1 MGFGIFFSFNSIPQF
16 PNQNPYNINNHRP
29 CFIEAGHELSDDM
42 TTNNKARETIW
53 VSTSTLYTLP
63 NQKNTIAYL
72 TTLEGSRG
80 KRLKSHARL
89 LISIRETLKIQ
100 VLDLICW
107 WFLKVLGFWLFLFF
121 VWLVGEGRAW
131 WWCMVYSGCAWW
143 WWIDRWWW
151 LGLCVKWF
159 QEKREVWRVK
169 EIIKIVKEWLFY
181 WIKV

>member
-1 MGFGIFFSFNSIPQF
+1 
-16 PNQNPYNINNHRP
+16 
-29 CFIEAGHELSDDM
+29 M

-53 VSTSTLYTLP
+53 VSTGTLYTLP

-107 WFLKVLGFWLFLFF
+107 FLKVLGFWLFLFF

-143 WWIDRWWW
+143 WCMVCIGCAWWWWIDRWWW
-151 LGLCVKWF
+151 LRLCVKWF

-169 EIIKIVKEWLFY
+169 EMIKNCKRMIILLNKGAE
-181 WIKV
+181 